1 MFWGVWNCFFGV
13 WTCSVILGVRNMLVG
28 CDYGVR
34 AQGPGPT
41 EMGGLGAG
49 GGSPPPQEQ
58 KVCTFLG
65 LLTTAEHRS
74 SHTKYKFARSHGS
87 PLSLSAHGVVAADAA
102 TIQSRF
108 RANLNNVHL
117 FVHTLFGSCS

>member
-13 WTCSVILGVRNMLVG
+13 WTCSVILGVRMLVG
-28 CDYGVR
+28 CAYGVR

-41 EMGGLGAG
+41 GTKSMYY
-49 GGSPPPQEQ
+49 
-58 KVCTFLG
+58 FLG

-117 FVHTLFGSCS
+117 FVHTLFGLCS